1 MKTFREFVEVIEQT
15 IPSKPKGDAIRYR
28 GGGGR
33 SMQVITTHP
42 ATSVVY
48 GRELERAAA
57 RRSMPG
63 YIGTG
68 IAAGMGLAKLA
79 TQVAQRNRET
89 QQQRLNS
96 MVPGNTSVSGKPAK
110 IIKKPDVISGLGYEV
125 RGNKFIVK

>member
-15 IPSKPKGDAIRYR
+15 KPKGDAIRYR

-89 QQQRLNS
+89 QQQRLTS

-110 IIKKPDVISGLGYEV
+110 IIKTPKVTGGPGYEI
-125 RGNKFIVK
+125 RGNNFIVK